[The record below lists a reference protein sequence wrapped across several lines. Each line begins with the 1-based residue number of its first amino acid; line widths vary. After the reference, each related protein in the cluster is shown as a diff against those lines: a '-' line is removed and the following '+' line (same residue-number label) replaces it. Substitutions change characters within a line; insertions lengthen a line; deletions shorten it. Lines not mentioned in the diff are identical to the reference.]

1 MEQDLEQQQATQ
13 PAAAAPTVEPVA
25 STPAVAERQ
34 IDPNYVAQL
43 EAFARQQ
50 QAELNRYESIK
61 DVADWVAEDPTRYE
75 GVKRYK
81 SSWEEASKPKFDPTV
96 EPVIKYIDEAIA
108 PVRAYVTR
116 EELAATNRQKAEN
129 DRFVADNVA
138 FANRLIAEKKIVPGQ
153 VDQLAAYADSLANR
167 YRRNVTIEE
176 AFKDMQSFGGGPKTE
191 AAAAPVLRA
200 DSGAVGVPGPSQSD
214 TKEWLTNFNGKL
226 VDTLRAA
233 QKTA

>member
-1 MEQDLEQQQATQ
+1 MSQQDPELQAPAPPEASAPPVEAPVAQ
-13 PAAAAPTVEPVA
+13 PA
-25 STPAVAERQ
+25 ERT
-34 IDPNYVAQL
+34 IDPSYVAQL
-43 EAFARQQ
+43 EAAYRQQ
-50 QAELNRYESIK
+50 QAELNKIAPL
-61 DVADWVAEDPTRYE
+61 ADDINWMLEDENRRD
-75 GVKRYK
+75 GIKRYRK
-81 SSWEEASKPKFDPTV
+81 SYEEASRPQYDPAV
-96 EPVIKYIDEAIA
+96 EPVVEFVKNEMA
-108 PVRAYVTR
+108 PVRAYITR
-116 EELAATNRQKAEN
+116 QEQAEQARQKAET

-138 FANRLIAEKKIVPGQ
+138 FANRLIAEKKIAPAQ

-176 AFKDMQSFGGGPKTE
+176 AYKDMASFGGGPKTE

-200 DSGAVGVPGPSQSD
+200 DAGAVGVPGPSQSD